1 MGGGGEWNQEL
12 RQHPGEVPRSPGR
25 FFLQV
30 GVLAP
35 EEFPESPS
43 WAHSFSPASLNHPF
57 SPLLSDFSL
66 IRLSCPFFLF
76 FKPLPVGFISSLSFL
91 FPVRTVILAMDIR
104 EVTQC
109 ILLLQILSPR
119 LLKADQALGRLF
131 ASDPGTRIVSRPG
144 GWNCLFASCI
154 YLP

>member
-104 EVTQC
+104 GNSMHLVPANTVSQVTQ
-109 ILLLQILSPR
+109 
-119 LLKADQALGRLF
+119 
-131 ASDPGTRIVSRPG
+131 SRPG
-144 GWNCLFASCI
+144 FRKAVCQ
-154 YLP
+154 